1 MFRDL
6 IPLLADRFHLA
17 APDLPGFGRSDMPG
31 RGPTFDSRLRIH
43 HKSWS
48 DWVLWITRT
57 MIGTERSNCM
67 RWQDHVILEQFPA
80 LSVPKACPG
89 PRRSIR
95 KACRNLLSRQALNVV
110 ATGFELSSGFVST
123 CYRFSR
129 ADGRSG
135 PPRRRCCPDVK
146 TGARLM
152 DMVFEVMSAHS

>member
-31 RGPTFDSRLRIH
+31 RGLTFDSRLRIH

-80 LSVPKACPG
+80 LSVPKVPTIQVRAG
-89 PRRSIR
+89 WGRDGRRS
-95 KACRNLLSRQALNVV
+95 
-110 ATGFELSSGFVST
+110 
-123 CYRFSR
+123 
-129 ADGRSG
+129 DGDERIAEDA
-135 PPRRRCCPDVK
+135 RRRMAEGVQRTAVRHP
-146 TGARLM
+146 ARCSLP
-152 DMVFEVMSAHS
+152 